1 MRKLALKKVKDKA
14 HQLKQIL
21 ITKSQRKS
29 AISEQYRTLRTNIQ
43 FSAVDRELKTI
54 VVTSPS
60 VGEGKTTTVANL
72 AVVFAQQGK
81 KVLVVDADLRRPSLH
96 HVFEVTNTIGLSNV
110 LARQAKLA
118 GAIHHSFEKNLF
130 VLTSGPVPMNPT
142 ELLASKGMDSLLE
155 DAKQEFDLVLFDS
168 PSLLAVTDGQII
180 ADKCDGSILTVSSGK
195 TGTEQAVKAK
205 ELLTAAK
212 SHIIG
217 VVLNKRKQGKNS
229 YAGIM

>member
-1 MRKLALKKVKDKA
+1 MRKLALKKVKDKT
-14 HQLKQIL
+14 HELKQIL

-29 AISEQYRTLRTNIQ
+29 AISEQYRILRTNIQ

-168 PSLLAVTDGQII
+168 PSLLSVTDGQII
-180 ADKCDGSILTVSSGK
+180 ADKCDGSILTVSSRK

-205 ELLTAAK
+205 ELLTVAK

>member
-81 KVLVVDADLRRPSLH
+81 KFL
-96 HVFEVTNTIGLSNV
+96 LSMP
-110 LARQAKLA
+110 
-118 GAIHHSFEKNLF
+118 I
-130 VLTSGPVPMNPT
+130 
-142 ELLASKGMDSLLE
+142 
-155 DAKQEFDLVLFDS
+155 
-168 PSLLAVTDGQII
+168 
-180 ADKCDGSILTVSSGK
+180 
-195 TGTEQAVKAK
+195 
-205 ELLTAAK
+205 
-212 SHIIG
+212 
-217 VVLNKRKQGKNS
+217 
-229 YAGIM
+229 

>member
-1 MRKLALKKVKDKA
+1 MALKKVKDKA

-81 KVLVVDADLRRPSLH
+81 KKVLVVDADLRRPSLH

-130 VLTSGPVPMNPT
+130 VLPSGPVPMNPT

-155 DAKQEFDLVLFDS
+155 DAKQEFDLILFDS

-180 ADKCDGSILTVSSGK
+180 ADKCDGSILTVCSGK

-229 YAGIM
+229 YASIM